1 MNTRQEFFRR
11 IDSILRERDA
21 ITKSTNFLR
30 VTLEQ
35 WNRLSQLV
43 SVRRSDIPKAY
54 AYGLLDTNTQIV
66 FWIGLED
73 WDRELENWQMICL
86 EKPVIARNDEKTIS

>member
-1 MNTRQEFFRR
+1 MNQQDSFRQK
-11 IDSILRERDA
+11 INSIFRERNA
-21 ITKSTNFLR
+21 IVKSTNFSR

-35 WNRLSQLV
+35 WDNLSRLS

-54 AYGLLDTNTQIV
+54 AYGLLDTNTQVV

-73 WDRELENWQMICL
+73 WNREIENWQTIRL
-86 EKPVIARNDEKTIS
+86 EKPIIQDASRY